1 MSPRNRSNCA
11 GRQTESEISVAEN
24 RMPRICVYC
33 GSNSG
38 GRPIYLEAARDLA
51 DVLVR
56 HDFELVYGG
65 ADKGIMGV
73 IADAVL
79 EQGGKVHGVIP
90 KMLCEKE
97 LAHENLTELHVV
109 TSMHERKTMMA
120 ALSDGFIA
128 MPGGYGTLE
137 EIIEMVTWGQLKF
150 HDKPC
155 GLLNI
160 GGYFDHLLAYLN
172 NATVEGF
179 LRIEHRNMLLC
190 DDTAAGLV
198 QQFEAYSAPKV
209 EKWTD

>member
-1 MSPRNRSNCA
+1 M
-11 GRQTESEISVAEN
+11 
-24 RMPRICVYC
+24 YC

-90 KMLCEKE
+90 KMLREKE

-137 EIIEMVTWGQLKF
+137 EIIEMITWGQLKF

-155 GLLNI
+155 GLLNV
-160 GGYFDHLLAYLN
+160 GGYFNHLLAYLN
-172 NATVEGF
+172 HATAEGF
-179 LRIEHRNMLLC
+179 LRVENRNMLLC

-198 QQFEAYSAPKV
+198 QQFEVYSAPKV
-209 EKWTD
+209 EKWID